1 MRNLKKFLALV
12 LAMVMA
18 MSLMVTANA
27 ANTTFDDSSEITAQ
41 FEEAAL
47 VLSGL
52 GVFKGTDEGKFN
64 PKGEITRAEVAAI
77 IYRLATGDVNDRQV
91 HIYDDYG
98 KFKDVAPTAWYA
110 GYVGYC
116 ANAEYIKGSNGYFYP
131 MNKVTGYE
139 ALAMIL
145 RAVGYD
151 QNSEFSGSGW
161 QVRVASL
168 SKQLGVTANVV
179 NSDFDTTLNKAA
191 TREVVADLL
200 FQTAATVPTVTYTP
214 ALSYNDKQ
222 NVLGGV
228 YNPTLGQKIFG
239 LWYATSW
246 QTIDEWGRPGYNWY
260 KNGSW
265 DGRATT
271 DANTGKAYVIKDN
284 HPLYTGNTAGNV
296 VATIKADVSY
306 DTNKVQVRECDVAQG
321 LEFTGSETF
330 PLYVNDKN
338 PITNDYLVVATDTVT
353 PVGGQGRIAE
363 FYYGLNSRWFRADN
377 GDRAVMIDTML
388 AQVNSKSD
396 AVLDPAGH
404 VITPAKL
411 DVTIW
416 DGKEKTNVATA
427 NQDTLSNR
435 TISKP
440 NGTKE
445 NWDEYTRGDYILI
458 HGYTSK
464 GAAPAGNTNRTT
476 QAQKEMA
483 AFETNKV
490 PTGTTGYPAN
500 TLVQGNNVWVL
511 QKAESI
517 QGKQTVTYWNQA
529 KHQVDGKDYPDQ
541 LCLFLDRAGSNTNT
555 TFTWFFDL
563 FGNII
568 GIGDAKSTNYG
579 VITDIYSAFAQG
591 EGDTT
596 GAVKAVAS
604 VKYADGTTGTVT
616 IDRFLMS
623 TTDTAANAIG
633 TFTAGTA
640 KTDANKV
647 LTADGTVAAGGAA
660 DGHTVDLRPLYDTTS
675 HPAMTPGVADPVFTA
690 KDAQFPGYIYI
701 APSTVS
707 NRYAHFEAAS
717 QDVYGILY
725 DHMFEFTTASD
736 NSVVAIEV
744 AGKWT
749 AANGYE
755 NEDLY
760 VNKANNVVDSTNIGV
775 LYKNLGFLTLD
786 YGDTEY
792 KATVGNAGAAAVYV
806 DNDTKIIVRTG
817 TGMGDTKINTY
828 DGVSA
833 LPGNVILPQDSQVD
847 WADTDN
853 DGRADYLYVTG
864 NIPGTIT
871 YGLFYYNGG
880 ASQWNGTTGTMAG
893 YLNGDATTLTFN
905 SLDLFN
911 AINNSKTYDGHL
923 FAIQITNDVVSGVF
937 MKDNDDT
944 MDSATTSEW
953 TDKILMA
960 WDAATSTFVNATG
973 TDVVVSALKLGT
985 TFSGTTATPGTTA
998 FGVGSVN
1005 GNNYSVTTEAI
1016 YYLDQIAA
1024 AEAGQTNLA
1033 YVRTNNGYRIRVF
1046 DDTNV
1051 MPADPAT
1058 GTATAEYWI
1067 APNAKIIGE
1076 LEWLNYR
1083 QCDVTIVFDNGG
1095 SGDNANAVVE
1105 VYVTPD
1111 PDVTPS
1117 GEDPVPVTDVTP
1129 GAGVTTMGLTVVND
1143 FQNALK
1149 AAGPNCVIYNAGA
1162 KADAT
1167 WTTPAEDML
1176 YFPFVQAVANS
1187 AVTLRIVK
1195 DGVVMYYEV
1204 CADAG
1209 AVGGH
1214 FFGIDV
1220 TGQQVS
1226 TDAAIH
1232 QPFTAGNYSYTIVD
1246 AAGTLLSSG
1255 TFTMNLAG

>member
-179 NSDFDTTLNKAA
+179 NSDFDTTLNRAA

-214 ALSYNDKQ
+214 ALAYNDKQ

-246 QTIDEWGRPGYNWY
+246 QTIDEWGRPGYTWY
-260 KNGSW
+260 RNGSW
-265 DGRATT
+265 DGRTTT
-271 DANTGKAYVIKDN
+271 DANNGKAYVIKDN
-284 HPLYTGNTAGNV
+284 HPLYTGSTIGTA
-296 VATIKADVSY
+296 VATIKAEVSY
-306 DTNKVQVRECDVAQG
+306 DPGNVQVHECDVAQG

-353 PVGGQGRIAE
+353 PVGGQGRITE

-404 VITPAKL
+404 VISPAKL

-416 DGKEKTNVATA
+416 DGKEKTNVAAA
-427 NQDTLSNR
+427 NSDTLSNR

-440 NGTKE
+440 SSSKE

-458 HGYTSK
+458 QGYTSK
-464 GAAPAGNTNRTT
+464 GATPAGNTNRTT

-490 PTGTTGYPAN
+490 VTGTTGYPAN
-500 TLVQGNNVWVL
+500 TLVQGTNVWVK

-579 VITDIYSAFAQG
+579 VITDIYSAFVQG
-591 EGDTT
+591 DSDTT
-596 GAVKAVAS
+596 GGVKAIAT
-604 VKYADGTTGTVT
+604 VKYADGTTGTVQV
-616 IDRFLMS
+616 DRFLMS
-623 TTDTAANAIG
+623 NDG
-633 TFTAGTA
+633 TNGVDGTIAAGTPA
-640 KTDANKV
+640 TLAGTK
-647 LTADGTVAAGGAA
+647 LEDG
-660 DGHTVDLRPLYDTTS
+660 DNTVDLRPLYDTTS
-675 HPAMTPGVADPVFTA
+675 HAAMIAAAADPAFTA
-690 KDAQFPGYIYI
+690 RDAEVDGYIYI

-707 NRYAHFEAAS
+707 NRYSHFESAS
-717 QDVYGILY
+717 NDVFGILY

-744 AGKWT
+744 AGLWS

-760 VNKANNVVDSTNIGV
+760 VNKANDNVDDDNIGV

-786 YGDTEY
+786 YG
-792 KATVGNAGAAAVYV
+792 ATSFDAATGNAGAATVYL

-817 TGMGDTKINTY
+817 ITMGTTGFNTY

-833 LPGNVILPQDSQVD
+833 LPGNVILPKGTEVD

-864 NIPGTIT
+864 DIPGTVT

-893 YLNGDATTLTFN
+893 YLNGDAATLTFN
-905 SLDLFN
+905 SIDLFN
-911 AINNSKTYDGHL
+911 TINNSKTYDGHL

-937 MKDNDDT
+937 MKDNDD
-944 MDSATTSEW
+944 MDSTTTSEW
-953 TDKILMA
+953 TDKILMG
-960 WDAATSTFVNATG
+960 WDAGTTAFVNATG
-973 TDVVVSALKLGT
+973 TDVVVSDLLLGT
-985 TFSGTTATPGTTA
+985 TFSGATATPGTTA

-1005 GNNYSVTTEAI
+1005 GNNYSVTTEAV
-1016 YYLDQIAA
+1016 YYLDQIADRA
-1024 AEAGQTNLA
+1024 NATDTQLS
-1033 YVRTNNGYRIRVF
+1033 YVRTNNGYKIRVF
-1046 DDTNV
+1046 SGV
-1051 MPADPAT
+1051 AGALPVDPAT
-1058 GTATAEYWI
+1058 AVANTPAGLTIVDYWI
-1067 APNAKIIGE
+1067 APNAKIVGE

-1083 QCDVTIVFDNGG
+1083 QCDVTIVFDNGAAT
-1095 SGDNANAVVE
+1095 NANAVVE

-1129 GAGVTTMGLTVVND
+1129 GVGVTTMGITVVAD
-1143 FQNALK
+1143 FSAALK
-1149 AAGPNCVIYNAGA
+1149 AAGPNCVIYNAGT
-1162 KADAT
+1162 KANAT

-1187 AVTLRIVK
+1187 SVTLRIVK

-1209 AVGGH
+1209 PVGGH
-1214 FFGIDV
+1214 YFGIDV
-1220 TGQQVS
+1220 TGQRVS
-1226 TDAAIH
+1226 ADAAIH

>member
-1 MRNLKKFLALV
+1 
-12 LAMVMA
+12 
-18 MSLMVTANA
+18 
-27 ANTTFDDSSEITAQ
+27 
-41 FEEAAL
+41 
-47 VLSGL
+47 
-52 GVFKGTDEGKFN
+52 
-64 PKGEITRAEVAAI
+64 
-77 IYRLATGDVNDRQV
+77 
-91 HIYDDYG
+91 
-98 KFKDVAPTAWYA
+98 
-110 GYVGYC
+110 
-116 ANAEYIKGSNGYFYP
+116 
-131 MNKVTGYE
+131 
-139 ALAMIL
+139 MIL

-265 DGRATT
+265 DGSTRT

-284 HPLYTGNTAGNV
+284 HPLYTGSTVPGNV

-596 GAVKAVAS
+596 GGVKAIAT
-604 VKYADGTTGTVT
+604 VKYADGTTGTVQ

-623 TTDTAANAIG
+623 NSDTDGIPATG
-633 TFTAGTA
+633 KPVAGTPA
-640 KTDANKV
+640 TVVDTE
-647 LTADGTVAAGGAA
+647 LEDG
-660 DGHTVDLRPLYDTTS
+660 DNTVDLRPLYDTSTN
-675 HPAMTPGVADPVFTA
+675 PAMMA
-690 KDAQFPGYIYI
+690 KDANPAFTARDAEHDGYIYI

-707 NRYAHFEAAS
+707 NRYAHFESAP

-775 LYKNLGFLTLD
+775 LYKNLGFLTLN

-792 KATVGNAGAAAVYV
+792 DAAVGNAGPAAVYV

-817 TGMGDTKINTY
+817 TGMSDTKFSTY
-828 DGVSA
+828 NGVSA

-864 NIPGTIT
+864 DIPGTIT

-893 YLNGDATTLTFN
+893 YLNGSAATLNFDDI
-905 SLDLFN
+905 SLFN

-923 FAIQITNDVVSGVF
+923 FAIQITDDVVSAVF
-937 MKDNDDT
+937 MKDKDDAIVST
-944 MDSATTSEW
+944 TTSEW
-953 TDKILMA
+953 TYNLLQA
-960 WDAATSTFVNATG
+960 WNATDSVFENVTG
-973 TDVVVSALKLGT
+973 TDIADFTTCMVAGT
-985 TFSGTTATPGTTA
+985 TFSGATATPGTTA
-998 FGVGSVN
+998 FGLGVIN
-1005 GNNYSVTTEAI
+1005 GNNYSITTEAI

-1083 QCDVTIVFDNGG
+1083 QCDVTIVFDNGA
-1095 SGDNANAVVE
+1095 SGDAANAVVE

-1129 GAGVTTMGLTVVND
+1129 GAGVTTMGISVVAD
-1143 FQNALK
+1143 FDAALK

-1162 KADAT
+1162 KADAA
-1167 WTTPAEDML
+1167 WLTPAEDML
-1176 YFPFVQAVANS
+1176 YFPFVQATANDD
-1187 AVTLRIVK
+1187 VTLRIVK

-1204 CADAG
+1204 TDGG

-1214 FFGIDV
+1214 YFGIDV
-1220 TGQQVS
+1220 TGQRVS

-1232 QPFTAGNYSYTIVD
+1232 QPFTAGNYSYTIVN